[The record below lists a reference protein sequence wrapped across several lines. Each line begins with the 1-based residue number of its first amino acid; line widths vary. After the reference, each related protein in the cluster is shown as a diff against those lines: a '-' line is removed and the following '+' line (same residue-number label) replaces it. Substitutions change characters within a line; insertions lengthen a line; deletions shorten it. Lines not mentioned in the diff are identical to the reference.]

1 MNDVN
6 KCYDYFYLWF
16 ILIEKEYR
24 RKWLPTPATARTLK
38 YNLNFIDKK
47 FKHLSCVFY
56 VVAPHLLAGHCDVN
70 FTISIGWNQF
80 NYNRIYLQTLALYN
94 CWLLPDT
101 RPEHRGSISRI
112 DVWKLKLKFNISV
125 SLLAGRAGAASNTTI
140 YILTPLRLQLNGG
153 NLSIIILL
161 SIIYFLRGER
171 SGHCQ
176 W

>member
-1 MNDVN
+1 MSINVQI
-6 KCYDYFYLWF
+6 
-16 ILIEKEYR
+16 ILFSLLTEDLE
-24 RKWLPTPATARTLK
+24 LLEGNGARHQNSK

>member
-1 MNDVN
+1 MSINVT
-6 KCYDYFYLWF
+6 KSWLFHCYTSSPA
-16 ILIEKEYR
+16 EERVGK
-24 RKWLPTPATARTLK
+24 RKWLPTPSSQHNSRK

-101 RPEHRGSISRI
+101 RPVYIEDRYLVLMFQNLGWNLI
-112 DVWKLKLKFNISV
+112 FV
-125 SLLAGRAGAASNTTI
+125 SMSSA
-140 YILTPLRLQLNGG
+140 Q
-153 NLSIIILL
+153 
-161 SIIYFLRGER
+161 
-171 SGHCQ
+171 
-176 W
+176 